1 MRVINQSGGA
11 FGRCIGRCRPC
22 LCARACVRA
31 CGARHAFVSRVS
43 AIVVV
48 YGLPFAADPVAFA
61 AGGGGGVGCGVA
73 WLPGKQGLKHDFQ
86 GLRGGKTDPGGLD
99 ARGACLFSLARA
111 LSVSPSNVR
120 RA

>member
-1 MRVINQSGGA
+1 MYRSLSTLPV
-11 FGRCIGRCRPC
+11 C
-22 LCARACVRA
+22 ACVRA

-61 AGGGGGVGCGVA
+61 AGGGGGGGVGFWVA

-111 LSVSPSNVR
+111 LSVSSSNVR